1 MKIST
6 ACIAAVL
13 CLLTPAAFAQG
24 SAEYGKEEFEA
35 KCSKCHSIRA
45 ADGAGTGPNLH
56 MILGTKAGAR
66 EGYNYSDALKN
77 SALVWDEE
85 KLGQFLQSPAAV
97 VPGNRMSASYGGAS
111 AEIATD
117 IVAFLKAN

>member
-6 ACIAAVL
+6 VCVVAVS
-13 CLLTPAAFAQG
+13 CLLTPAALAQG

-45 ADGAGTGPNLH
+45 ADGSGTGPNLQA
-56 MILGTKAGAR
+56 IIGTKAGSR
-66 EGYNYSDALKN
+66 EGYSYSDALKN

-85 KLGQFLQSPAAV
+85 KLVQFIQSPAAV
-97 VPGNRMSASYGGAS
+97 VPGNRMSASYGGTS
-111 AEIATD
+111 AEISAD
-117 IVAFLKAN
+117 IVAYLKAN